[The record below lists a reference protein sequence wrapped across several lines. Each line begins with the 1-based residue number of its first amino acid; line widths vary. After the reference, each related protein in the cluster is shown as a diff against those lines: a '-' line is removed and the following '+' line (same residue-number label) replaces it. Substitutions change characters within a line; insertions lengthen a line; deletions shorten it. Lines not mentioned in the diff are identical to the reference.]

1 MERIKYADAVV
12 ILPLT
17 LRLGLWQA
25 LLDDL
30 PLRET
35 THARRR
41 RGAPQR
47 FSARLCLKCNKGRRQ
62 QLMGLIS
69 WPAVSNYHV
78 ISCAHQPTPH
88 LIWRRSQSRYF
99 EAVGSFCATK
109 SLNNKR
115 GGVLCVWFL
124 CLNVFKRNLDIT
136 VSRIRAQQR
145 KPR

>member
-1 MERIKYADAVV
+1 MPMPWM

-25 LLDDL
+25 LVDDL

-35 THARRR
+35 THACRG

-47 FSARLCLKCNKGRRQ
+47 FSARHCLKCNKGRRR

-78 ISCAHQPTPH
+78 ISCTHQPTPQ
-88 LIWRRSQSRYF
+88 LIWRQPQSRYF
-99 EAVGSFCATK
+99 EAVSSFCATK
-109 SLNNKR
+109 SLNNNR
-115 GGVLCVWFL
+115 GGFFSVCGFFVAISLSAILILLFPGL
-124 CLNVFKRNLDIT
+124 ERNKENRDNNF
-136 VSRIRAQQR
+136 
-145 KPR
+145 